1 MLWRFIKTKVQHFAE
16 TLRARQALEQ
26 QCRREAGARLQAAPD
41 RAEKLLL
48 DYLTPEQRETYR
60 RYGWFVVCGQSGR
73 RYSIWRKDGLYCNV
87 CELGN
92 YGQTISRLCAHAAIN
107 VPMGDHLLTQKLM
120 LEHYEA
126 EFRQIANRT

>member
-1 MLWRFIKTKVQHFAE
+1 MLGRSIKTRVKDYVA
-16 TLRARQALEQ
+16 TLQAIQALERQ
-26 QCRREAGARLQAAPD
+26 YRRDAGAIRKATRD

-60 RYGWFVVCGQSGR
+60 RKGWFIVHGRSGR
-73 RYSIWRKDGLYCNV
+73 RYSIWKKDALYCNV

-92 YGQTISRLCAHAAIN
+92 CGEVVSRLCAHAAIN

-120 LEHYEA
+120 LEHHEA
-126 EFRQIANRT
+126 EFRRVANRI